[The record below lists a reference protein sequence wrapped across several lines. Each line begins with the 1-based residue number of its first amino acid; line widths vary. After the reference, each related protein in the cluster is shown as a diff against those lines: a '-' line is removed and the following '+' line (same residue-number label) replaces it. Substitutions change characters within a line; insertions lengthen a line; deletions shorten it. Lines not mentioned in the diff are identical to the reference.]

1 MRVTL
6 RAARVN
12 RGLKQSEAAERL
24 GKNKKTI
31 YLWETGKAKPSL
43 DMVEPICNLYGV
55 SYDEID
61 WNRTG

>member
-1 MRVTL
+1 M

-12 RGLKQSEAAERL
+12 RGLKQSEAAKLL
-24 GKNKKTI
+24 GKNKKTV
-31 YLWETGKAKPSL
+31 YMWENGKAKPSL
-43 DMVEPICNLYGV
+43 DMVEPICKLYGV